1 METSKLEKDK
11 FLTEILKAL
20 NYQNERE
27 AAVDFTI
34 LSISTRYAEFVD
46 ECQLYEKKHRIEYK
60 EFEKRIS
67 NKENEEDF
75 EEEDDLMAW
84 KFAKEGAE
92 FWLKKLEELKSV
104 L

>member
-1 METSKLEKDK
+1 METSELEKNK
-11 FLTEILKAL
+11 IFAETLKAL
-20 NYQNERE
+20 NYHDERE
-27 AAVDFTI
+27 AAIDLTI
-34 LSISTRYAEFVD
+34 LSVSARYAEFFD
-46 ECQLYEKKHRIEYK
+46 ECQRYEKKYGIEYS

-75 EEEDDLMAW
+75 AEEDDLMAW

-92 FWLKKLEELKSV
+92 FWLNKLGELKSV